1 MRSGNFP
8 KNILVVDNDRVRN
21 LKLSILIKRFD
32 YNVFVATDSS
42 DFIRMVKG
50 ILPQLVLMDLR
61 MPLIEGKT
69 CLEWLRSNKGLDIID
84 VVAMG
89 EEKDKDLLDES
100 LKEGA
105 NAKIVRPISPTRL
118 YRVIEDLM
126 QTTKREVPRL
136 RVIFRAT
143 IFTEKVRRETFA
155 TAISENGVFI
165 RTMNP
170 LERGTSLR
178 LSLDLPSAKPIELDG
193 EVIYGV
199 QYNSEKFIE
208 PGMGIRFLNI
218 PEKILMGIRKFVE
231 EQLMCDLDPNM
242 LL

>member
-1 MRSGNFP
+1 MQSENFP

-32 YNVFVATDSS
+32 YNVFVAANSQ
-42 DFIRMVKG
+42 DFMRMVKG

-61 MPLIEGKT
+61 MPLIDGKT
-69 CLEWLRSNKGLDIID
+69 CLEWLRSNKGLDIIH
-84 VVAMG
+84 VVVMG
-89 EEKDKDLLDES
+89 EVQDMDLLDGS
-100 LKEGA
+100 LKKGA

-118 YRVIEDLM
+118 YQVIEDLM
-126 QTTKREVPRL
+126 QTTKRKVPRL

-143 IFTEKVRRETFA
+143 ISTEKERRGTFA
-155 TAISENGVFI
+155 ISISENGVFI

-170 LERGTSLR
+170 LERGISLR

-208 PGMGIRFLNI
+208 PGMGIRFVNI
-218 PEKILMGIRKFVE
+218 PEKIRAGIRKFVE
-231 EQLMCDLDPNM
+231 EQLMSDLDPNM